1 VKEVKIRGKGRGENK
16 MKSNQL
22 GDKGRRFPNK
32 SAGKG
37 VKLV

>member
-1 VKEVKIRGKGRGENK
+1 VGEGENKREGERGNK

-32 SAGKG
+32 PARKG
-37 VKLV
+37 VK